1 MNKSKKANAY
11 LLVGALLVGF
21 FVLLAIVSTF
31 YTPYDPT
38 ENDYAIRYGKPSLE
52 HLMGTDKFGRD
63 VFSRVIKGIGTTMF
77 VGGMVVII
85 GGGIGMIIGAFT
97 GYFGGWVDSIVMRI
111 CDVING
117 FPSVLL
123 ALVFISVCGT
133 GKVNVIMAL
142 SVVFIPSFARIV
154 RGEYIKL
161 KEMDYIKSARLF
173 GAGHLRIM
181 FLHIF
186 PNLKSTLIGAVTIGF
201 NNAIL
206 AESGMSYLGIGVVPP
221 DASLGMMLSEYQGR
235 LASAPWCA
243 LYPGIVIVLIILGF
257 SLLAEGVRRLSDD

>member
-1 MNKSKKANAY
+1 MKERRKLNGY
-11 LLVGALLVGF
+11 LIAGLIIAGLFLV
-21 FVLLAIVSTF
+21 LAVVSCF

-38 ENDYAIRYGKPSLE
+38 KNVYRDRFLSPGWE

-63 VFSRVIKGIGTTMF
+63 VFSRVLKGIGTTMYI
-77 VGGMVVII
+77 GAMVLLL
-85 GGGIGMIIGAFT
+85 GGGIGTLVGALT
-97 GYFGGWVDSIVMRI
+97 GYFGGVVDSIVMRI
-111 CDVING
+111 SDAVNG

-123 ALVFISVCGT
+123 ALVFISVFGS
-133 GKVNVIMAL
+133 GKTNVIMVL
-142 SVVFIPSFARIV
+142 SVVFVPSFARVV

-161 KEMDYIKSARLF
+161 KERDYVKAARLY
-173 GAGHLRIM
+173 GASHFRII

-186 PNLKSTLIGAVTIGF
+186 PNLKATLIGALTVGF

-206 AESGMSYLGIGVVPP
+206 AEASLSYLGIGVVPP

-235 LASAPWCA
+235 LSTAPWCG
-243 LYPGIVIVLIILGF
+243 LFPGLVIVLLILGF